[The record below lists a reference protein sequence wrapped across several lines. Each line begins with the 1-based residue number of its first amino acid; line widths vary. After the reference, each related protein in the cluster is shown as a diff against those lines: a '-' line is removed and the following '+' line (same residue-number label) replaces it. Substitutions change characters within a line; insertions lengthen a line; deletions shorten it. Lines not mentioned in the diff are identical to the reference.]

1 MALPV
6 KRLEPGSIVEAVAD
20 DGTLL
25 GTGTFN
31 PHSLI
36 AVRLLR
42 QRARGPIDADFFR
55 ARIAGALRLR
65 GALFRQPFFR
75 LIHAEAD
82 GLGGLVVDRFGDVL
96 SVQVNTAGMERLQME
111 WQAALIAE
119 LNPRAIIL
127 RNDNPGRALEGLP
140 EAKGV
145 ASGTLSGTVI
155 VEEGA
160 CRFEADLLG
169 GQKTGWYFDQRDW
182 HLFMAPLADG
192 GRVLDAYC
200 YAGGFGI
207 HALMAGA
214 ASVTFVDS
222 SQGALDLTARNIAL
236 SGITRPTSLVRA
248 DAMEFMEREAPQ
260 TRFDIVIADP
270 PPFIRSR
277 KDLEAGA
284 KGYRKLARLAAG
296 LVTSGGF
303 LYLASCSHAISMER
317 FAEECAAGI
326 SRAGRSARIIAS
338 GGAAPDHPVHPHLPE
353 SAYLKAI
360 VYHLE

>member
-1 MALPV
+1 
-6 KRLEPGSIVEAVAD
+6 
-20 DGTLL
+20 
-25 GTGTFN
+25 
-31 PHSLI
+31 
-36 AVRLLR
+36 
-42 QRARGPIDADFFR
+42 
-55 ARIAGALRLR
+55 
-65 GALFRQPFFR
+65 
-75 LIHAEAD
+75 
-82 GLGGLVVDRFGDVL
+82 
-96 SVQVNTAGMERLQME
+96 
-111 WQAALIAE
+111 
-119 LNPRAIIL
+119 
-127 RNDNPGRALEGLP
+127 
-140 EAKGV
+140 
-145 ASGTLSGTVI
+145 
-155 VEEGA
+155 
-160 CRFEADLLG
+160 
-169 GQKTGWYFDQRDW
+169 
-182 HLFMAPLADG
+182 
-192 GRVLDAYC
+192 
-200 YAGGFGI
+200 
-207 HALMAGA
+207 ALMAGA